1 MASWISWHWGCHLR
15 RTSCSSFFW
24 RLPESEVQTGGHMW
38 QLKNENNEG
47 PWGKLNIHQSCI
59 SGTNDWRVFVNW
71 IFHFLTKISAIFFLL
86 VLLEDLL
93 VPELEGGGHPVDGGW
108 PLPGLPAVPG
118 LLLAGAG
125 DGHVGHGA
133 AVPAAAVPAAAAV
146 KRERAETI
154 NSEPLSSQQTGV
166 S

>member
-1 MASWISWHWGCHLR
+1 MRG
-15 RTSCSSFFW
+15 
-24 RLPESEVQTGGHMW
+24 P
-38 QLKNENNEG
+38 KENWTLILYLWETIG
-47 PWGKLNIHQSCI
+47 IWL
-59 SGTNDWRVFVNW
+59 F
-71 IFHFLTKISAIFFLL
+71 TKISAIFFLL
-86 VLLEDLL
+86 ILLEDLL

-146 KRERAETI
+146 KRERTETI

>member
-1 MASWISWHWGCHLR
+1 MTQNTVFQCVKNI
-15 RTSCSSFFW
+15 FF
-24 RLPESEVQTGGHMW
+24 LFKKKLVFFTEF
-38 QLKNENNEG
+38 N
-47 PWGKLNIHQSCI
+47 LNIHQSCI